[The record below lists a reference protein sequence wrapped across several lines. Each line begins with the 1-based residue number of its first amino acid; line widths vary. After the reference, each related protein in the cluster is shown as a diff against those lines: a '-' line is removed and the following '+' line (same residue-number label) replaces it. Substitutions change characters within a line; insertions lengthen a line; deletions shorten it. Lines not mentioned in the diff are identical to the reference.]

1 MKPATVRDR
10 RGVDPA
16 TLERAARTLKAVAH
30 PLRLRIIQLLEDGE
44 MCVGELIE
52 ALGTKPAVTSQQLGL
67 MKDRGVLSCR
77 REGNRVYY
85 RVSNPS
91 VVRVIQCIR
100 DHCEEQG

>member
-1 MKPATVRDR
+1 M
-10 RGVDPA
+10 
-16 TLERAARTLKAVAH
+16 
-30 PLRLRIIQLLEDGE
+30 RLRIIQLLEDGE

>member
-1 MKPATVRDR
+1 
-10 RGVDPA
+10 
-16 TLERAARTLKAVAH
+16 
-30 PLRLRIIQLLEDGE
+30 